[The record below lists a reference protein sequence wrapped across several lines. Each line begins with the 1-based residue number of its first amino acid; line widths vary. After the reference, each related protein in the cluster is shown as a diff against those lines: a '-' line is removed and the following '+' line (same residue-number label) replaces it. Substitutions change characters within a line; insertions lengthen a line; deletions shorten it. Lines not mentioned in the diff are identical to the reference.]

1 MRFGKIT
8 ENALKRSVLKQLRTE
23 FKNKM
28 SAAVGTDCAFS
39 ESKRTFSTIAPV
51 TVDVQDAGYYGVVK
65 AVNGLVSQGLTT
77 DHVEVSVLLPSDAE
91 EPVLKKIVKDAI
103 DGAKAC
109 GVVYAG
115 GHTEVTA
122 AVNRPI
128 VTVSGVGYYNDSREN
143 EEKEV
148 LFSSKPAAGQSLVIT
163 KWVAMEGTA
172 MLASEKY
179 QELTERYPAPFI
191 DEAKG
196 LKDSLF
202 VGKEMEIALES
213 GITAAHDLS
222 GGGVFAG
229 LWEMAGRAG
238 CGLKVDM
245 RTIPLRQETVEICE
259 FFTINPYQLLSGGAL
274 LLATENGEKL
284 VSDLQEKGIPAV
296 VIGQLIEGNDKIV
309 VNSDETR
316 FLESPQAD
324 EILSALG

>member
-23 FKNKM
+23 FKNKT

-39 ESKRTFSTIAPV
+39 ESKRTFSTIVPV
-51 TVDVQDAGYYGVVK
+51 TVDVQEAGFYGVVK
-65 AVNGLVSQGLTT
+65 AVNGLVSQGLAP

-91 EPVLKKIVKDAI
+91 ETTLKRIVKDAI

-115 GHTEVTA
+115 GHTEVTS
-122 AVNRPI
+122 AVTRPL
-128 VTVSGVGYYNDSREN
+128 VTVSAVGFAEDVRESDI
-143 EEKEV
+143 
-148 LFSSKPAAGQSLVIT
+148 LFAGKAAPGQSLVIT

-172 MLASEKY
+172 MLAFEKY
-179 QELTERYPAPFI
+179 DELAGRYPAPFI
-191 DEAKG
+191 DDARK
-196 LKDSLF
+196 LRDSLF
-202 VGKEMEIALES
+202 VGKEMEIAKKV

-245 RTIPLRQETVEICE
+245 RCIPLRQETVEICE
-259 FFTINPYQLLSGGAL
+259 FFTLNPYQLLSGGAL

-284 VSDLQEKGIPAV
+284 VSDLKEQGIPAAL
-296 VIGQLIEGNDKIV
+296 IGELTEGNDKIV
-309 VNSDETR
+309 VNADEVR

-324 EILSALG
+324 EILSALGC

>member
-23 FKNKM
+23 FKNKT

-39 ESKRTFSTIAPV
+39 ESKRTFSTIVPV
-51 TVDVQDAGYYGVVK
+51 TVDVQEAGFYGVVK
-65 AVNGLVSQGLTT
+65 AVNGLVSQGLTP

-91 EPVLKKIVKDAI
+91 EATLKRIVKDAI
-103 DGAKAC
+103 DGAKLC

-115 GHTEVTA
+115 GHTEVTS
-122 AVNRPI
+122 AVTRPL
-128 VTVSGVGYYNDSREN
+128 VTVSAVGFVED
-143 EEKEV
+143 EKESDI
-148 LFSSKPAAGQSLVIT
+148 LFAGKAAPGQSLVIT
-163 KWVAMEGTA
+163 KWVAMEGTT

-179 QELTERYPAPFI
+179 EDLTGRYPAPFI
-191 DEAKG
+191 DDAKK
-196 LKDSLF
+196 LRDSLF
-202 VGKEMEIALES
+202 VGKEMEIAMKS

-245 RTIPLRQETVEICE
+245 RCIPLRQETVEICE
-259 FFTINPYQLLSGGAL
+259 FFTLNPYQLLSGGAL

-284 VSDLQEKGIPAV
+284 VSDLKEQGIPAV
-296 VIGQLIEGNDKIV
+296 VIGELTEGNDKIV
-309 VNSDETR
+309 VNADEVR

-324 EILSALG
+324 EILSALGC

>member
-23 FKNKM
+23 FKNKT

-39 ESKRTFSTIAPV
+39 ESKRTFSTIVPV
-51 TVDVQDAGYYGVVK
+51 TVDVQEAGFYGVVK
-65 AVNGLVSQGLTT
+65 AVNGLVSQGLTP
-77 DHVEVSVLLPSDAE
+77 DHVEVSVLLPSGAE
-91 EPVLKKIVKDAI
+91 EATLKKIVKDAI
-103 DGAKAC
+103 DGAKEC

-115 GHTEVTA
+115 GHTEVTS
-122 AVNRPI
+122 AVNRPL
-128 VTVSGVGYYNDSREN
+128 VTVSAVGFADDEREADI
-143 EEKEV
+143 
-148 LFSSKPAAGQSLVIT
+148 LFAGKAAPGQSLVIT

-179 QELTERYPAPFI
+179 DDLTGRYPAPFI
-191 DEAKG
+191 DDAVK
-196 LKDSLF
+196 LRDSLF
-202 VGKEMEIALES
+202 VGKEMKIAIES

-245 RTIPLRQETVEICE
+245 RCIPLRQETVEICE
-259 FFTINPYQLLSGGAL
+259 FFTLNPYQLLSGGAL

-284 VSDLQEKGIPAV
+284 VSDLKEQGIPAV
-296 VIGQLIEGNDKIV
+296 VIGELTEGNDKIV
-309 VNSDETR
+309 VNADEVR

-324 EILSALG
+324 EILTALGC